1 MQPAVLFVRS
11 KALILL
17 LSASA
22 LLPASGCGGS
32 NTPAETPESN
42 SSASESSGKPAKS
55 STKSKATAN
64 ASESGPREIDG
75 IPFDVFFDRPLEVAA
90 DSTTGASPGIAMTQ
104 PGAATD
110 AAADTT
116 DSAAASEAPAAA
128 AVSWSTLISAE
139 AINDEVRFL
148 RNEMQSRLTNM
159 GAYKRSTLEIPVFGS
174 SIAFFAEIAA
184 RHDGDISWK
193 ENAKYIRVLGTR
205 ISDVSSSAQG
215 QTRNSYDEVN
225 DAFLTINE
233 ILNNNT
239 PAELPEVEDESPDF
253 ADFAEMT
260 YLMKRV
266 ERGQQWMQT
275 NTGSESGFN
284 DKAATAIRE
293 TAVLAAMSEAFKAE
307 GYGYNE
313 DEEFT
318 GYLDILRDAGTGM
331 KKAVEEKDFSKY
343 DELRSQAGQQC
354 TQCHSVYKNA

>member
-1 MQPAVLFVRS
+1 MQPVALSLRS
-11 KALILL
+11 HTLIFL
-17 LSASA
+17 LSAST
-22 LLPASGCGGS
+22 LLLASGCGGGS
-32 NTPAETPESN
+32 TPGET
-42 SSASESSGKPAKS
+42 SESGKSSSTSTGKKS
-55 STKSKATAN
+55 KPSTKSTATAD
-64 ASESGPREIDG
+64 ASDSGPREIDG
-75 IPFDVFFDRPLEVAA
+75 IPFDVFFDRPLEVAS
-90 DSTTGASPGIAMTQ
+90 DSTTGASPGVAMTQ
-104 PGAATD
+104 PVATTE
-110 AAADTT
+110 ATTETADNTT
-116 DSAAASEAPAAA
+116 ASETPAAA

-139 AINDEVRFL
+139 SINDEVRFL

-184 RHDGDISWK
+184 RHDGEISWK

-205 ISDVSSSAQG
+205 ISEVSSSAQG

-225 DAFLTINE
+225 NAFLTINE

-239 PAELPEVEDESPDF
+239 PAELPEVEDEAPDF
-253 ADFAEMT
+253 ADFADMT